1 MHCQFKFLSGL
12 YSLKSLFAAGFVTL
26 STASWADDSAL
37 KILSPSSGSEVGAQ
51 TVNVEYS
58 YDTAVFG
65 QSPKVEMK
73 VDGLDATATRGM
85 SVKGSAPQQ
94 AEKASAGS
102 SSSSAIAETKTV
114 HIPPRDCEVQVLVT
128 SLDGKKHIASV
139 RVKWTGSASA
149 AKKEGRLLVLSI
161 GVSLYDDET
170 VLDLKLPAKDAKDFV
185 QVASTQEGGF
195 YNKVEARSLLNDQAT
210 RTNIIEAL
218 DWLQE
223 TAKTE
228 DTVMI
233 FLAGHGTAER
243 GQFYFVPQDA
253 DDDKVRQSCVG
264 FDDVQTT
271 ATGLPSRTIVFLDAC
286 HSGGIGGGGAIST
299 EITAVLAGWQKAKS
313 PNGSV
318 MFASSTGTQL
328 SQEKVEWGNGAF
340 TKAVLEGLK
349 GEAHPAKAGPIS
361 IAMLENYVSKRVKD
375 LTAGQQTPT
384 TTRSM
389 DMSDFDFALAGDARS
404 EKARLEEDAFVK
416 EAEKRAT
423 EAVRVAFIA
432 QQILFKRQTQIKDL
446 AEVNSDGGFDE
457 KISTYKKEIAAK
469 SDELA
474 KSLSALNEI
483 AGKNGIIVGAAIA
496 LREAEL
502 AEALKTASKKDA
514 EVAVSAMN
522 HLKQKVKLP
531 ESY

>member
-1 MHCQFKFLSGL
+1 MQRHFNFLSGFF
-12 YSLKSLFAAGFVTL
+12 SLKSLFTVGLVAF
-26 STASWADDSAL
+26 STAALADESAL
-37 KILSPSSGSEVGAQ
+37 KILSPSFGSQVDAQ

-73 VDGLDATATRGM
+73 VDGLDATSTRGM
-85 SVKGSAPQQ
+85 SVKGSAPQA
-94 AEKASAGS
+94 AEKASS
-102 SSSSAIAETKTV
+102 VVSSSSAIAETKTV
-114 HIPPRDCEVQVLVT
+114 HIPPRDCEVQVVIT
-128 SLDGKKHIASV
+128 SVDGKKHIAAV
-139 RVKWTGSASA
+139 RVKWTGAASA

-161 GVSLYDDET
+161 GVSQYHDDT
-170 VLDLKLPAKDAKDFV
+170 VSALKLPAKDAKDFV
-185 QVASTQEGGF
+185 QLASTQEGGF

-210 RTNIIEAL
+210 RSNIIDAL
-218 DWLQE
+218 DWLEE

-233 FLAGHGTAER
+233 FLAGHGTAEG
-243 GQFYFVPQDA
+243 GQFYFVPHDA
-253 DDDKVRQSCVG
+253 DDDKIRRSCVG

-375 LTAGQQTPT
+375 LTVGQQTPT

-404 EKARLEEDAFVK
+404 EKARLEEEAFVK
-416 EAEKRAT
+416 EAEKRST

-432 QQILFKRQTQIKDL
+432 QQILTKRQNQIKDL
-446 AEVNSDGGFDE
+446 EEVNSDGSFNE
-457 KISTYKKEIAAK
+457 KIATYKKELSLK
-469 SDELA
+469 SEELS
-474 KSLSALNEI
+474 KSISELNQI
-483 AGKNGIIVGAAIA
+483 AGSNGIIVGKALA

-502 AEALKTASKKDA
+502 SEALKTASKKDA
-514 EVAVSAMN
+514 DVAVSAMN

>member
-12 YSLKSLFAAGFVTL
+12 YSRKSLFAFILFAISMTSL
-26 STASWADDSAL
+26 ADNSAL
-37 KILSPSSGSEVGAQ
+37 KILLPSSGSEVGAQ
-51 TVNVEYS
+51 TINVEYS

-85 SVKGSAPQQ
+85 SVKGSSPQ
-94 AEKASAGS
+94 ATEKASAGS

-139 RVKWTGSASA
+139 RVKWTGSASVV
-149 AKKEGRLLVLSI
+149 KKEGRLLVLSI

-210 RTNIIEAL
+210 RTNIIDAL

-469 SDELA
+469 SDELD
-474 KSLSALNEI
+474 KSLSSLNEI

-502 AEALKTASKKDA
+502 SEALKTASKKDA